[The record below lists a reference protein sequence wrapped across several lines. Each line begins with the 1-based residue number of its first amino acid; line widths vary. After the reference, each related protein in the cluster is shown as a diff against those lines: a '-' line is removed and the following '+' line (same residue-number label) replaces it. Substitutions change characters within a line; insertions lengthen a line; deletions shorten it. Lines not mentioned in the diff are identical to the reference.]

1 LLSEAAETKAQQLAK
16 VRREVEKLTEET
28 VNSFRLIG
36 DTYYNR
42 YAFEQALALY
52 KQALGYVWKEA
63 FPRHWAMLATQIGR
77 AYRELGIRVEAAAL
91 HQHFCAAVES
101 YRQALEVQTREHLP
115 QDWARSQAGL
125 GAVLGEQ
132 GARTEGEAGQRLLAA
147 AVAAYRQALEV
158 QTREHLPQDW
168 ARSQAGLGAV
178 LGEQGARTEGEAGQR
193 LLAAAVA
200 AYRQALEVQTR
211 EHLPQDW
218 AQTQYCLAQAYLGLK
233 SWLNAA
239 TSFAQLLQVYPDD
252 EEAYYAAHVL
262 YHEKL
267 FAFEE
272 AFALSRQW
280 LRRHSADVEAQSQ
293 FAEQCLTTGRFA
305 EAAEYFASLLADSTL
320 EPRLKVPL
328 QALEIVARLALHPNE
343 PISEQLQCLR
353 VTITGQA
360 KNFSLGW
367 TFGGVKH
374 FVGQEARL
382 TPYRAWLL
390 KLFTALEK
398 KDREAMLN
406 CLADLEEA
414 IVILV

>member
-1 LLSEAAETKAQQLAK
+1 VVLFIILAWLI
-16 VRREVEKLTEET
+16 RR
-28 VNSFRLIG
+28 
-36 DTYYNR
+36 
-42 YAFEQALALY
+42 
-52 KQALGYVWKEA
+52 
-63 FPRHWAMLATQIGR
+63 
-77 AYRELGIRVEAAAL
+77 
-91 HQHFCAAVES
+91 
-101 YRQALEVQTREHLP
+101 
-115 QDWARSQAGL
+115 
-125 GAVLGEQ
+125 
-132 GARTEGEAGQRLLAA
+132 RTSNLR
-147 AVAAYRQALEV
+147 
-158 QTREHLPQDW
+158 
-168 ARSQAGLGAV
+168 
-178 LGEQGARTEGEAGQR
+178 EAGQR

-398 KDREAMLN
+398 KDREAMLTDV
-406 CLADLEEA
+406 LYA
-414 IVILV
+414 IIAFETYDVIAGPKRRFETIVPIIHRRALTTLGLGAPPTTSRSPTG

>member
-168 ARSQAGLGAV
+168 A
-178 LGEQGARTEGEAGQR
+178 
-193 LLAAAVA
+193 
-200 AYRQALEVQTR
+200 
-211 EHLPQDW
+211 
-218 AQTQYCLAQAYLGLK
+218 QTQYCLAQAYLGLK

-293 FAEQCLTTGRFA
+293 FAEQCITTGRFA
-305 EAAEYFASLLADSTL
+305 EAVEYFASLLADSTL

-343 PISEQLQCLR
+343 PISEQLQRLR

-390 KLFTALEK
+390 ELFTALEK